1 MKQIFLILI
10 TTLLISN
17 SASTQIIDGS
27 LVFKSF
33 YDEDMAF
40 NFIHLTPNLSNNC
53 PEINRRGTY
62 KLDSIVLYPRTKMVF
77 FYNEKGEPEGTDVY
91 SAKNFRSN
99 HYLPETSYRKKYLE
113 TGNMIEV
120 TRTSDEN
127 GWYFHKT
134 ETVFNK
140 QRQPEKIVTSSYTSR
155 HETDTTHAEW
165 NISSIVKL
173 EYNKKGLKSR
183 TIRYHYLGSDA
194 PDNFHISEFEYDSED
209 RLIMHIGIN
218 AETGTPEYL
227 YARDTLHTFYKID
240 GDFILTYKDYHNKTI
255 VQKHDSDGRM
265 IDYVYLLERDDFYIM
280 YTFKYNDSG
289 YPIAYTKFMTYDD
302 FKTDYQNMKWNFVKE
317 FNVNTDENGNIIEE
331 KTADGET
338 LYSYTYNTELNT
350 SKITAPCWYSWD
362 YMILGMKIYSNN
374 VSEDRIEEAVFHYS
388 SW

>member
-1 MKQIFLILI
+1 MKHIFLIFT
-10 TTLLISN
+10 TTLVISI

-27 LVFKSF
+27 LIFKSF

-40 NFIHLTPNLSNNC
+40 NFIHLIPNLSNNC
-53 PEINRRGTY
+53 PENYRRGKY

-77 FYNEKGEPEGTDVY
+77 FYNDKGEPEGTDVY

-99 HYLPETSYRKKYLE
+99 HYLPETSYRKRYTE

-140 QRQPEKIVTSSYTSR
+140 QRQPENIITSNYTSR
-155 HETDTTHAEW
+155 HETDTTDAEW
-165 NISSIVKL
+165 NTSSIVKF

-183 TIRYHYLGSDA
+183 TISYHYSGSDE
-194 PDNFHISEFEYDSED
+194 PESFYISEFEYDSED
-209 RLIMHIGIN
+209 RLIMRIGIN
-218 AETGTPEYL
+218 AETGTPEHL
-227 YARDTLHTFYKID
+227 YEGDTLHTYYKTE
-240 GDFILTYKDYHNKTI
+240 GDFILTYKDYYYKTI

-265 IDYVYLLERDDFYIM
+265 IDYVYLWERDDYYIM
-280 YTFKYNDSG
+280 YVYKYDDSG

-302 FKTDYQNMKWNFVKE
+302 FKTDYQNMKWNFVNE
-317 FNVNTDENGNIIEE
+317 FIVITDEKGNIIEE
-331 KTADGET
+331 KTTDGET
-338 LYSYTYNTELNT
+338 LYSYTYNTELKT
-350 SKITAPCWYSWD
+350 SKITAPCWYNWD
-362 YMILGMKIYSNN
+362 YMILGMRIN
-374 VSEDRIEEAVFHYS
+374 VSGGRIEEAVFHYS